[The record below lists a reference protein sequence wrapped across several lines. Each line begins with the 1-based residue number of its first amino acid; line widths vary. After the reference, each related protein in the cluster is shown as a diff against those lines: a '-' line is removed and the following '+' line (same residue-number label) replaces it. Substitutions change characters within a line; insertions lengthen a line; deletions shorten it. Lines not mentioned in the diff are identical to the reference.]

1 MSDLLDQRDD
11 YRRMCDAK
19 HPRKNQPLRAACQEG
34 RSKCQHQ
41 GVISK
46 TILDHMGFFAIRY
59 TPKYKVKY
67 MGIFVEKLFRYI

>member
-1 MSDLLDQRDD
+1 MIVECVFVTTLKRSGVMSDLLDQRDD

-41 GVISK
+41 GVISN
-46 TILDHMGFFAIRY
+46 TVLDHVMLP
-59 TPKYKVKY
+59 PKYKV
-67 MGIFVEKLFRYI
+67 G

>member
-41 GVISK
+41 GVISN
-46 TILDHMGFFAIRY
+46 TVLDHVGFFCNQIYRQN
-59 TPKYKVKY
+59 
-67 MGIFVEKLFRYI
+67 IKLSTGGFL

>member
-41 GVISK
+41 GVISN
-46 TILDHMGFFAIRY
+46 TTVLDHVFFLQSNIP
-59 TPKYKVKY
+59 PKYKVKY
-67 MGIFVEKLFRYI
+67 RGIFLEKF